1 MNFLCHM
8 ILSGDD
14 PEVLTGN
21 FMGDFVKGRL
31 EGQYPPGIHK
41 GLVLHRRIDTFAHHD
56 PAYQQSKQRL
66 SPHYGLY
73 RGVLID
79 LFYDHLLVREWDDW
93 STEPF
98 AAYLSRTRKCVD
110 AHHELLPPR
119 LQQLVPVIFTELLPS
134 YGEVAGIG
142 SAFARMSR
150 RIQRENPLVGAEVEL
165 VRHYDGLAEDFCCFM
180 REAREFVE
188 GFLAGDGGKS

>member
-1 MNFLCHM
+1 M

-56 PAYQQSKQRL
+56 PVYQQSKQRL
-66 SPHYGLY
+66 SSHYGLY
-73 RGVLID
+73 RGVLVD
-79 LFYDHLLVREWDDW
+79 LFYDHLLVREWNDW

-119 LQQLVPVIFTELLPS
+119 LQQLVTVIFTDLLPS
-134 YGEVAGIG
+134 YGKVEGIG
-142 SAFARMSR
+142 SALERMAR
-150 RIQRENPLVGAEVEL
+150 RIQRENPLAGAESEL
-165 VRHYDGLAEDFCCFM
+165 VQHYDGLAGDFRLFM
-180 REAREFVE
+180 PRAWQFVADYLSGE
-188 GFLAGDGGKS
+188 GRGNE